1 MNEALRQEI
10 VQRHQSGLSV
20 RGIARELGISRRRD
34 TGAGPGAGATGWPGR
49 TGAVP
54 RPSIIDPY
62 EPVLRELLE
71 RYPNL
76 TAERALQELRGR
88 GFGGGYTVV
97 HRRLRLLRPR
107 PAGRRWRASRPA
119 RVTSANGLWRL

>member
-1 MNEALRQEI
+1 MNEVLRQEI
-10 VQRHQSGLSV
+10 VQRAQSGLSV
-20 RGIARELGISRRRD
+20 RGIARELGISR
-34 TGAGPGAGATGWPGR
+34 
-49 TGAVP
+49 GAVTRALAWVQAQRAGQAAPAPVP
-54 RPSIIDPY
+54 RSSIIDPY
-62 EPVLRELLE
+62 EPILRELLE

-107 PAGRRWRASRPA
+107 PARPPVA
-119 RVTSANGLWRL
+119 QL